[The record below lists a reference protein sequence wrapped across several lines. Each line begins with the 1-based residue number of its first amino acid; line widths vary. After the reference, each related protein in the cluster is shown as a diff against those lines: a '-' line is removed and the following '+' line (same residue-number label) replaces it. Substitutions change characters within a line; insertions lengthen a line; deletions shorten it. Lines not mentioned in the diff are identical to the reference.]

1 MRLRP
6 SVLRPTA
13 EPQSGSKRRTEALL
27 LWRGVKV
34 LMLWLNL
41 FLAEAK
47 RRKSQGNTKRR
58 RLLRL
63 KVLFRRRVTQ
73 VEPKALSSP
82 PCRWLAPGSL
92 SWKMKSI
99 WVSWSSSSA
108 TRWRRTVLMEGNQVA
123 RSPCWR
129 ASPPSWGRESCILS
143 PLMCS
148 QLFIVAKEM
157 HTIWRENTRAV
168 ALQCSEL
175 AAATSPWNK
184 VWHQSCKP
192 PLCGMKPPYPERAS
206 LSALS
211 LSRELAGKEVCLAS
225 DSRRVCL

>member
-1 MRLRP
+1 M
-6 SVLRPTA
+6 
-13 EPQSGSKRRTEALL
+13 
-27 LWRGVKV
+27 
-34 LMLWLNL
+34 
-41 FLAEAK
+41 FLAGAK
-47 RRKSQGNTKRR
+47 RLKSQSIVKRR

-63 KVLFRRRVTQ
+63 NALFRRRVTQ
-73 VEPKALSSP
+73 VAPKALSSP
-82 PCRWLAPGSL
+82 LYQWSAPGSL

-99 WVSWSSSSA
+99 WVSWISSSA
-108 TRWRRTVLMEGNQVA
+108 TCWRRTVLMEANQVA

-143 PLMCS
+143 PLMCL

-157 HTIWRENTRAV
+157 YTIWRENAQAMT
-168 ALQCSEL
+168 LQCSEL

-184 VWHQSCKP
+184 VWHQSCEP
-192 PLCGMKPPYPERAS
+192 PLCGMKPPYPELAS
-206 LSALS
+206 LSALA